1 MPDNL
6 ALTLD
11 SLPTMSKDALSALWQ
26 QLFQSP
32 PPHQLRRQLM
42 VRILA
47 YRIQEQEF
55 RGLNPS
61 ARQTLRQMARALERD
76 PAAEICAAPAFK
88 PGTRLIR
95 QWQDRTHIVTVEE
108 NGYEYQGSRY
118 QSLSEV
124 ARLVTGTRWSGPLF
138 FGLKASPAKAPAS
151 PRSE

>member
-1 MPDNL
+1 MADNL

-61 ARQTLRQMARALERD
+61 ARQRLRQMARALERD

-138 FGLKASPAKAPAS
+138 FGLKSIPGKTPVAS
-151 PRSE
+151 RSK

>member
-1 MPDNL
+1 MPDSLSTQL
-6 ALTLD
+6 AALL
-11 SLPTMSKDALSALWQ
+11 TMSKDALSALWQ
-26 QLFQSP
+26 QLFQSSR
-32 PPHQLRRQLM
+32 PHQLRRQLM

-61 ARQTLRQMARALERD
+61 ARQRLRQMARALERD
-76 PAAEICAAPAFK
+76 PAAKISDAPCFK

-108 NGYEYQGSRY
+108 NGYEYQDSRY

-138 FGLKASPAKAPAS
+138 FGLKSIPAKTSVSA
-151 PRSE
+151 RSK